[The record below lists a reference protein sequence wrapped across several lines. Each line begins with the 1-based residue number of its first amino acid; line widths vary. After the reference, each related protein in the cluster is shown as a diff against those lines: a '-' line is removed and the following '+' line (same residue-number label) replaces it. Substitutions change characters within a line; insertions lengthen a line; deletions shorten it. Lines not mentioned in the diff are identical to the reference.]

1 MTEFTLDFIGRKLIE
16 IQEDQRRL
24 FKQYGY
30 VETKLT
36 ALDARMQAMEA
47 RMQALDAKLDMIIED
62 MRVLTARIERLVER
76 VERLEQQAGGQQ
88 GRFEPA

>member
-1 MTEFTLDFIGRKLIE
+1 MPEVRLADVTLDFIARRLAE

-36 ALDARMQAMEA
+36 ALDARMS
-47 RMQALDAKLDMIIED
+47 ALDAKLDMMVEEL
-62 MRVLTARIERLVER
+62 RVVAARLERLDER
-76 VERLEQQAGGQQ
+76 VGRLED
-88 GRFEPA
+88 RHEPA